1 MPLSII
7 ITYACYTYY
16 MIVDL
21 DLDLEGIRF
30 IFSLYRYD
38 PEYIHGSGYD
48 YYKWCHTDITIVATS
63 PYRGNW
69 LHYQIMND
77 QKLMCHEV
85 DSIISAIQDYLDGK
99 FSDEDPHMLS
109 FTEPDLVF
117 EMGREDFSLS
127 IFFWDNR
134 GSAIG
139 SNLKLCFYKKEDVR
153 ILLDYLLLAT
163 DKAKKDDERIRH
175 LIDERIIRIPFLN

>member
-1 MPLSII
+1 MVL
-7 ITYACYTYY
+7 
-16 MIVDL
+16 DL
-21 DLDLEGIRF
+21 DLDGIRF
-30 IFSLYRYD
+30 IFSLYGYN

-48 YYKWCHTDITIVATS
+48 YYKWCRTDMTIVATS

-85 DSIISAIQDYLDGK
+85 DAIISAIQDYLDGK
-99 FSDEDPHMLS
+99 FSDENPHVLS

-117 EMGREDFSLS
+117 EMGKEDFTLS
-127 IFFWDNR
+127 IFFWDNN
-134 GSAIG
+134 GVSLD
-139 SNLKLCFYKKEDVR
+139 SNLTLCFYKKENVR

-163 DKAKKDDERIRH
+163 ERISKEDESIKH
-175 LIDERIIRIPFLN
+175 MVDKKLIR